1 MMARGKNLGE
11 GMETNPLVLSEEH
24 VRLRHLD
31 RLTMMSDGVFAIA
44 LTLSA
49 VELHPE
55 MEAGKTLFQVWAM
68 PLAVYF
74 MSFLLIAAVWVAHRR
89 NLAHLHSVDGLTTWL
104 NLLLLSMIG
113 LLPVVVRFFLVNVD
127 APSRAGM
134 VAYAVVLSATYFS
147 LALTWGYP
155 ALYAKHTPSVSR
167 RRAWAWFAEYVFV
180 ALLFAAVALYA
191 VSMTWL
197 AWPVGV
203 IAVLLRI
210 TSLRLGRVTS
220 VA

>member
-1 MMARGKNLGE
+1 MDTESLRQADER
-11 GMETNPLVLSEEH
+11 

-31 RLTMMSDGVFAIA
+31 RLVMMSDGVFAIA

-89 NLAHLHSVDGLTTWL
+89 NLAHLHSVDTPTTWL

-113 LLPVVVRFFLVNVD
+113 LLPVVVRFFLVNIDD
-127 APSRAGM
+127 ASRAGM
-134 VAYAVVLSATYFS
+134 VAYAIVLSATYFA

-155 ALYAKHTPSVSR
+155 ALVANHTPSVSR
-167 RRAWAWFAEYVFV
+167 RRAWAWLAEYVFV
-180 ALLFAAVALYA
+180 ALLFAALALYA
-191 VSMTWL
+191 VGMMWIV
-197 AWPVGV
+197 WPVG
-203 IAVLLRI
+203 IAAVLLRI
-210 TSLRLGRVTS
+210 TSLRLGR
-220 VA
+220 AA

>member
-1 MMARGKNLGE
+1 MDNDSLGQADE
-11 GMETNPLVLSEEH
+11 R

-31 RLTMMSDGVFAIA
+31 RLVMMSDGVFAIA

-89 NLAHLHSVDGLTTWL
+89 NLAHLHSVDTPTTWL

-113 LLPVVVRFFLVNVD
+113 LLPVVVRFFLVTIDD
-127 APSRAGM
+127 ASRAGM
-134 VAYAVVLSATYFS
+134 VAYAVVLSATYFA

-155 ALYAKHTPSVSR
+155 SLIAKHTPGVSR
-167 RRAWAWFAEYVFV
+167 RRAWAWLAEYVFV
-180 ALLFAAVALYA
+180 ALLFAALALYA
-191 VSMTWL
+191 VGMMWI
-197 AWPVGV
+197 AWPIGIV
-203 IAVLLRI
+203 AVLLRI
-210 TSLRLGRVTS
+210 TSLRLGRD
-220 VA
+220 AGNA

>member
-1 MMARGKNLGE
+1 
-11 GMETNPLVLSEEH
+11 MEPNPLGLPDER

-55 MEAGKTLFQVWAM
+55 MEAGKTLFEVWAL

-74 MSFLLIAAVWVAHRR
+74 MSFLIIAAVWVAHRR
-89 NLAHLHSVDGLTTWL
+89 NLAHLNSVDAPTTWL

-113 LLPVVVRFFLVNVD
+113 LLPVVVRFFLVNID
-127 APSRAGM
+127 SASRAGM
-134 VAYAVVLSATYFS
+134 VAYAMVLSATYFS

-155 ALYAKHTPSVSR
+155 ALYANHTTGVSR
-167 RRAWAWFAEYVFV
+167 RRAWAWLAEYVFV
-180 ALLFAAVALYA
+180 ALLFAALALY
-191 VSMTWL
+191 VVGMTWV

-203 IAVLLRI
+203 AAVLLRI
-210 TSLRLGRVTS
+210 TSLRLGRTS
-220 VA
+220 VDA

>member
-1 MMARGKNLGE
+1 
-11 GMETNPLVLSEEH
+11 MEPNPLGLSDER

-31 RLTMMSDGVFAIA
+31 RLIMMSDGVFAIA

-89 NLAHLHSVDGLTTWL
+89 NLAHLHSVDAPTTWL

-113 LLPVVVRFFLVNVD
+113 LLPVVVRFFLVNIDD
-127 APSRAGM
+127 ASRAGM

-155 ALYAKHTPSVSR
+155 ALYAKHTTGVST
-167 RRAWAWFAEYVFV
+167 RRAWAWLAEYVFV
-180 ALLFAAVALYA
+180 ALLFAALAIYA
-191 VSMTWL
+191 VGMVWL
-197 AWPVGV
+197 VWPVGV
-203 IAVLLRI
+203 VAVLLRI
-210 TSLRLGRVTS
+210 TSLRMGRD
-220 VA
+220 AGNA